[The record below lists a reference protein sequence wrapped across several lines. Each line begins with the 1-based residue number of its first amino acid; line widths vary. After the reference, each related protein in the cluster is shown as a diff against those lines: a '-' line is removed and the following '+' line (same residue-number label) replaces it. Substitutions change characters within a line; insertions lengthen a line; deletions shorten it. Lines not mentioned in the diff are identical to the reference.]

1 MKLLMTTL
9 NYIKRCSKQKVPR
22 HLTMT
27 KRFLKEHELLAVPFD
42 KGTGICL
49 MKSTTYK
56 NKIAEILQLRQ
67 FEKIQITRKNAKNMS
82 VKEEERIN
90 DILQEL
96 LDTHEIDETL
106 FEDMKSMGWQLPR
119 SYGLAKVHKPKCTS
133 TTSSIN
139 AGFAILQNSGES
151 YKVVVDGS
159 RIENQLLHKENRRPT
174 QECDSRS

>member
-1 MKLLMTTL
+1 
-9 NYIKRCSKQKVPR
+9 
-22 HLTMT
+22 
-27 KRFLKEHELLAVPFD
+27 
-42 KGTGICL
+42 

-82 VKEEERIN
+82 IKEEERVD

-96 LDTHEIDETL
+96 LDTHETL
-106 FEDMKSMGWQLPR
+106 LEDMKSMGRQLPR
-119 SYGLAKVHKPKCTS
+119 LYALAKVHKPKCTS

-159 RIENQLLHKENRRPT
+159 RIENQLFHIENHRPT